1 MAGTKMPSIKI
12 LMIISSH
19 GDGRIIRAADPKRV
33 YTIMGALS
41 FKLWEE
47 LEKKTNSKLIQKTGI
62 LSFGPSDS
70 PDLADIEVDVHNND

>member
-1 MAGTKMPSIKI
+1 MPSIKI